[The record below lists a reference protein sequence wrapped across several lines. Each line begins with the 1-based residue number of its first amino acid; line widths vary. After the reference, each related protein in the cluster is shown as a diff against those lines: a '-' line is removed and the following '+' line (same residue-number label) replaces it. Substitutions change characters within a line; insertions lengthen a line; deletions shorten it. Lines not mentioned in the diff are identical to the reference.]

1 MTVREMDVTIED
13 VMALSPLQA
22 GLLSRALLDNADGAD
37 PYLITMAA
45 DIVGPLE
52 VALLRE
58 CVDAILVRHP
68 NLRVSFVHHDLPHPV
83 QVVPSHVDPPWRHIR
98 CDPAE
103 LSAIE
108 NEERTRS
115 FDLGHGPLIRFL
127 LVELGGQ
134 RWRFVITAH
143 HIVLDGW
150 SLPVLVSELLALYGA
165 NGDVSCV
172 GAPPRPY
179 RDYIGWL
186 ADRDPEASEDVWRR
200 YLDGLPGPTL
210 LSQALALDPP
220 KRLPRRVEIAMDDAD
235 TGRLVESARARG
247 VTVNTLVQVAWALVL
262 ARLTD
267 RDDVVFGV
275 TVSGRPAELAD
286 VESMVGLFVNTVP
299 LRVRIDPEVTV
310 AQLCSSIQQDAARL
324 RDHGYLTHSRLRA
337 LGGVGEMFD
346 TLLVY
351 ENFPPGAVVGA
362 EEFRLGGVTFRP
374 AALESLSHFPV
385 TVAAHLL
392 HNRLTLL
399 VEAVDNA
406 LGVTEAESLGHR
418 VLTTVQRLLDGW
430 HRRIGDVDVLLP
442 EEARQRGGPTVTA
455 PVTGGFT
462 DRFAAVA
469 AVHPDAV
476 ALSWPGGKLTYR
488 QLDETVDGAAAA
500 LAERGVSAETPVAI
514 RLSRGPD
521 YVVWMLAVLRAGG
534 VCVPLDNDMPV
545 ERVRSILGQT
555 GAAMTIEGGPPA
567 AAPTAGFRRPLVHP
581 DQSAYLVFTS
591 GTTGEPKGVVATH
604 RGLLAYAD
612 DHVEKVLRPA
622 AARLGRSLRI
632 AHAWSFAFDAAW
644 QPLAALL
651 DGHEV
656 HIIDEHDRRDA
667 MALTAAI
674 DANRIDMIDTTP
686 SMFGQLRAC
695 GLLDEVPLAVL
706 ALGGE
711 AVGPGLW
718 ADIAEVSSR
727 TGMTALNCY
736 GPTETTVESVVA
748 DFTDHHRP
756 MIGRPTRTVTALV
769 LDSRLRPTPDGVVGE
784 LYLAGEQVTR
794 GYLDR
799 PAETAIRYVAAPG
812 GGRMYRTG
820 DLVRRHP
827 DGALQFIGRCD
838 SQVKIRGY
846 RVELKEIESALMSH
860 PAVRQAHVLVDTAG
874 RHPRLIAFVAGGA
887 AVAELRTLLR
897 TRLPRFMMPH
907 RVVVVDDI
915 PLTVNGKPDEAA
927 LRVAVPEP
935 TATAEPSTDTER
947 ALALVFAELL
957 GVARID
963 IDVDLLELGLDS
975 ITAVS
980 AIQAARRRGVPLRA
994 HMIAEC
1000 GTVRELAAAVD
1011 SDITVEPTPEQRSG
1025 PMPVLPVMHW
1035 LYEHGDPR
1043 RLAQTYVLRLPAG
1056 TTAARLRAMLDAVVA
1071 GHPVLRSRFDRATM
1085 SLVPRSDV
1093 QWPFTEVESDDEAS
1107 AVSDHA
1113 ARTLETL
1120 DPERGAMLSAVW
1132 VQRPGGAGVLIL
1144 TAHVIALDPMS
1155 WRVILAELDA
1165 GWHAAASGLE
1175 PARLTERTGYGEWAQ
1190 MLARRARELDTLPF
1204 WVKQLS
1210 GDDPPLGARR
1220 VDPSTDRAGDLAATV
1235 TITDADVTG
1244 VLLWAAA
1251 PMHHLLIAATARCLS
1266 RWRIRNGQSRSQP
1279 LVAIEGHGRADA
1291 VAPGADTSETAG
1303 LFTAIHPLRVPADA
1317 TVADVA
1323 ARMAAIPG
1331 EGIDYGLL
1339 RYLREDTAEHLRGL
1353 REPQVLLNY
1362 LGRVDIGNTGQ
1373 LRFAEE
1379 LSATAPMIPEPNL
1392 AVRHELTLTAG
1403 VMRFDGPPRLVVQWR
1418 TLPSVLTAS
1427 EVEELQGFWR
1437 ESLFELANEVTG

>member
-1 MTVREMDVTIED
+1 MTVHEMDVTIED
-13 VMALSPLQA
+13 VMALSPLQV
-22 GLLSRALLDNADGAD
+22 GLLSRALLGNADGAD

-45 DIVGPLE
+45 DIAGPLD
-52 VALLRE
+52 VSLLRE

-83 QVVPSHVDPPWRHIR
+83 QVVPSRVDPPWRHIR
-98 CDPAE
+98 CAPAD

-115 FDLGHGPLIRFL
+115 FDLEHGPLIRFL
-127 LVELGGQ
+127 LAELGGQ

-165 NGDVSCV
+165 DGDLSRL
-172 GAPPRPY
+172 GDPPRPY

-186 ADRDPEASEDVWRR
+186 ADRDAEASEDLWRR
-200 YLDGLPGPTL
+200 YLAGLPGPTL

-220 KRLPRRVEIAMDDAD
+220 KGLPRRVEVVMDDAD
-235 TGRLVESARARG
+235 TGRLVDSARARG
-247 VTVNTLVQVAWALVL
+247 ITVNTLIQVAWALVL
-262 ARLTD
+262 ARFTD

-310 AQLCSSIQQDAARL
+310 AHLCSSVQQDAARL
-324 RDHGYLTHSRLRA
+324 RDHGFLTHSRLRA

-362 EEFRLGGVTFRP
+362 EEFPLGGVTFRP
-374 AALESLSHFPV
+374 SALESLSHFPV

-392 HNRLTLL
+392 HSRLTVL

-406 LGVTEAESLGHR
+406 LGVTDAETLGRR
-418 VLTTVQRLLDGW
+418 VLSTVQRLLDGW
-430 HRRIGDVDVLLP
+430 DRRIGDVDVLLP
-442 EEARQRGGPTVTA
+442 EESRPPGGPTATA

-469 AVHPDAV
+469 AVHPNAV
-476 ALSWPGGKLTYR
+476 ALSWVGGRLTYR
-488 QLDETVDGAAAA
+488 QLDEAVDAVAAS
-500 LAERGVSAETPVAI
+500 LAERGIGTETPVAI

-521 YVVWMLAVLRAGG
+521 YVVAMLAVLRAGG
-534 VCVPLDNDMPV
+534 VCVPLDNDLPE
-545 ERVRSILGQT
+545 ERVRSILRQT
-555 GAAMTIEGGPPA
+555 GAVMTIEGDLPA
-567 AAPTAGFRRPLVHP
+567 AATGFRSPLIHP

-604 RGLLAYAD
+604 RALLAYAD

-622 AARLGRSLRI
+622 AARLGRPLRI

-656 HIIDEHDRRDA
+656 HIVDEHDRRDA
-667 MALTAAI
+667 MALAAAI
-674 DANRIDMIDTTP
+674 EANRIDMIDTTP

-711 AVGPGLW
+711 AVGPRLW
-718 ADIAEVSSR
+718 ADIAEVCSR

-736 GPTETTVESVVA
+736 GPTEATVESVVA
-748 DFTDHHRP
+748 VFTDHHRP
-756 MIGRPTRTVTALV
+756 MIGHPTRTITALV
-769 LDSRLRPTPDGVVGE
+769 LDSRLRPTSDGVVGE

-799 PAETAIRYVAAPG
+799 PAETATRYVAAPG

-827 DGALQFIGRCD
+827 NGALQFIGRSD

-846 RVELKEIESALMSH
+846 RVELREIESALMTH
-860 PAVRQAHVLVDTAG
+860 PAVRHAHVLVDACG
-874 RHPRLIAFVAGGA
+874 RHPRLTAFVAGGA

-907 RVVVVDDI
+907 RLVVVDDI

-927 LRVAVPEP
+927 LRAAVPES
-935 TATAEPSTDTER
+935 TAIAEPSTDTER
-947 ALALVFAELL
+947 SLALVFAELL
-957 GVARID
+957 GVPRID

-1000 GTVRELAAAVD
+1000 GTVRELAGAVD
-1011 SDITVEPTPEQRSG
+1011 SVITVEPTAEQRGG

-1056 TTAARLRAMLDAVVA
+1056 ITAARLRAMLDAVVA

-1085 SLVPRSDV
+1085 SLLACSDAH
-1093 QWPFTEVESDDEAS
+1093 WPLTEVEADDEAS
-1107 AVSDHA
+1107 AVADHA

-1120 DPERGAMLSAVW
+1120 DPERGSLLSAVW
-1132 VQRPGGAGVLIL
+1132 VHEPAGAGVLIL
-1144 TAHVIALDPMS
+1144 IAHVIALDPVS
-1155 WRVILAELDA
+1155 WRVVLAELDA

-1190 MLARRARELDTLPF
+1190 MLERRARELDTLPF
-1204 WVKQLS
+1204 WVEQLS
-1210 GDDPPLGARR
+1210 GDDPPLGSCR
-1220 VDPSTDRAGDLAATV
+1220 VDPAKDRAGDLAATV
-1235 TITDADVTG
+1235 TITDADITDA
-1244 VLLWAAA
+1244 LLRAGT
-1251 PMHHLLIAATARCLS
+1251 PMHHFLIAATARCLS
-1266 RWRIRNGQSRSQP
+1266 RWRIRNGQRPSQP
-1279 LVAIEGHGRADA
+1279 LVAIESHGRADP
-1291 VAPGADTSETAG
+1291 VMPGADTSETVG
-1303 LFTAIHPLRVPADA
+1303 LFTTIYPLRVSADA
-1317 TVADVA
+1317 SADDVA
-1323 ARMAAIPG
+1323 ARMTAIPG
-1331 EGIDYGLL
+1331 DAIDYGLL
-1339 RYLREDTAEHLRGL
+1339 RYLRDDTAEHLRVL

-1362 LGRVDIGNTGQ
+1362 LGRVDIGNPGQ

-1403 VMRFDGPPRLVVQWR
+1403 VMRLDGPPRLVVQWR
-1418 TLPSVLTAS
+1418 TLPSILTAA
-1427 EVEELQGFWR
+1427 EVEELQGFWH
-1437 ESLFELANEVTG
+1437 ESLSALATEVTG

>member
-22 GLLSRALLDNADGAD
+22 GLLSRGLLGDAEGVD

-45 DIVGPLE
+45 DIAGPLD
-52 VALLRE
+52 VAMLHE

-83 QVVPSHVDPPWRHIR
+83 QVVPSRVDPPWRHVH
-98 CDPAE
+98 CAPAD

-108 NEERTRS
+108 NEERTRP
-115 FDLGHGPLIRFL
+115 FDLERGPLIRFL
-127 LVELGGQ
+127 LAELGGQ

-143 HIVLDGW
+143 HIILDGW

-165 NGDVSCV
+165 DADVSCL
-172 GAPPRPY
+172 GGPPRPY

-186 ADRDPEASEDVWRR
+186 ADRDHEASEDVWRQ
-200 YLDGLPGPTL
+200 YLAGLDGPTL
-210 LSQALALDPP
+210 LSQALAVDPP
-220 KRLPRRVEIAMDDAD
+220 KGLPRRVEVVMDDVD
-235 TGRLVESARARG
+235 SRRLVHWAMARG

-262 ARLTD
+262 ARFTD

-275 TVSGRPAELAD
+275 TVSGRPAELAA

-310 AQLCSSIQQDAARL
+310 AHLCSAVQQDAARL

-362 EEFRLGGVTFRP
+362 QEFRLGGVTFRP

-392 HNRLTLL
+392 DSRLTLL
-399 VEAVDNA
+399 VEAVENA
-406 LGVTEAESLGHR
+406 LGGTDAETLGR
-418 VLTTVQRLLDGW
+418 RILSTVQHLLDGW
-430 HRRIGDVDVLLP
+430 DRRIGDVDVLLP
-442 EEARQRGGPTVTA
+442 EEAREPGRPTASA

-476 ALSWPGGKLTYR
+476 ALSWVGGRVTYR
-488 QLDETVDGAAAA
+488 QLDEAVDDVAAS
-500 LAERGVSAETPVAI
+500 LAEHGTGTETPVAI
-514 RLSRGPD
+514 RLSRGSD
-521 YVVWMLAVLRAGG
+521 YVVAMLAVMRAGG
-534 VCVPLDNDMPV
+534 VCVPLDNDLPE
-545 ERVRSILGQT
+545 ERVRSILRQT
-555 GAAMTIEGGPPA
+555 GAVMTIEGDLPA
-567 AAPTAGFRRPLVHP
+567 AATAGFRRPLIHA

-612 DHVEKVLRPA
+612 DHVDKVLRPA
-622 AARLGRSLRI
+622 AARLGRPLRI

-656 HIIDEHDRRDA
+656 HIIDENDRRDA
-667 MALTAAI
+667 MALTKAI

-711 AVGPGLW
+711 AVGRGLW
-718 ADIAEVSSR
+718 ADIAEVSLR

-736 GPTETTVESVVA
+736 GPTEATVESVVA
-748 DFTDHHRP
+748 VVTDHHRP
-756 MIGRPTRTVTALV
+756 MIGHPTRTITAPV

-799 PAETAIRYVAAPG
+799 PAETAVRYVAAPG
-812 GGRMYRTG
+812 GERMYRTG
-820 DLVRRHP
+820 DLVRRHRN
-827 DGALQFIGRCD
+827 GALQFIGRSD
-838 SQVKIRGY
+838 GQVKIRGY
-846 RVELKEIESALMSH
+846 RVELKEIESALMTH
-860 PAVRQAHVLVDTAG
+860 PAVRHAHVLVETGG
-874 RHPRLIAFVAGGA
+874 RHPRLTAFVAGGA

-907 RVVVVDDI
+907 RLVVVDDI

-927 LRVAVPEP
+927 LRSAVPES
-935 TATAEPSTDTER
+935 TALAGPSTDTER
-947 ALALVFAELL
+947 SLALVFAELL
-957 GVARID
+957 DVPRID
-963 IDVDLLELGLDS
+963 IDVDVLELGLDS

-980 AIQAARRRGVPLRA
+980 AIQAARRRGVALRA

-1011 SDITVEPTPEQRSG
+1011 SVGTVEPTAEQHGG

-1056 TTAARLRAMLDAVVA
+1056 STAARLRAMLDAVVA

-1085 SLVPRSDV
+1085 SLVVCEGGR
-1093 QWPFTEVESDDEAS
+1093 WPLTEVEADDEAS
-1107 AVSDHA
+1107 VVAEHA

-1120 DPERGAMLSAVW
+1120 DPERGSMLSAVW
-1132 VQRPGGAGVLIL
+1132 VHRPEDAGVLIL
-1144 TAHVIALDPMS
+1144 TAHVIALDPVS

-1190 MLARRARELDTLPF
+1190 MLERRARELDTLPF
-1204 WVKQLS
+1204 WVGQLS
-1210 GDDPPLGARR
+1210 GDDPPLGSRR

-1235 TITDADVTG
+1235 TVADADVTG
-1244 VLLWAAA
+1244 ALLRAGT
-1251 PMHHLLIAATARCLS
+1251 PMHHFLIAATARCLS
-1266 RWRIRNGQSRSQP
+1266 RWRIRNGQPRTQP
-1279 LVAIEGHGRADA
+1279 LVAIEGHGRADT
-1291 VAPGADTSETAG
+1291 VMPGADTSETAG
-1303 LFTAIHPLRVPADA
+1303 LFTTIYPLRVAADA
-1317 TVADVA
+1317 TVAAVA
-1323 ARMAAIPG
+1323 ARMTAIPG
-1331 EGIDYGLL
+1331 AGIDYGLL
-1339 RYLREDTAEHLRGL
+1339 RYLREDTAEHLRAL

-1392 AVRHELTLTAG
+1392 VVRHELTVSAG
-1403 VMRFDGPPRLVVQWR
+1403 VMRLDGPPRLVVQWR
-1418 TLPSVLTAS
+1418 TLPSILTAA
-1427 EVEELQGFWR
+1427 EVEELQSFWH
-1437 ESLFELANEVTG
+1437 ESLRALAAEVTE